1 MRSEGLILRKCE
13 GKGLLGCAVFIVLMG
28 VLIVLVIKLGPI
40 YYSNFNFESEVKTEA
55 SRAGARFTD
64 DETIIRDL
72 MAMAKRND
80 IRLKRE
86 NIGVERFAGQI
97 HIEVRYTVPVD
108 FLFLKRD
115 INFQIKASSFV
126 GSL

>member
-1 MRSEGLILRKCE
+1 MRSECLILRESE
-13 GKGLLGCAVFIVLMG
+13 GKGLLGCSVFIVLMG
-28 VLIVLVIKLGPI
+28 VLIVLAIKLGPI